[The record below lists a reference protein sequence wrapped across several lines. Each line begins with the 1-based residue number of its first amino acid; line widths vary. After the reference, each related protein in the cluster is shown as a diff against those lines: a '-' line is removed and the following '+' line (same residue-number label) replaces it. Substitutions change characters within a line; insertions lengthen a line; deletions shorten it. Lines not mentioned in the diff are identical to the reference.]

1 MAIFPKR
8 QRIAVVE
15 IFGTIGGRVK
25 SPVFERVFNEVRKSK
40 RVKAVVLDIDSPGG
54 AVPAS
59 DYLYRSVERL
69 AREKP
74 VVASIRGTGASGAYL
89 ICCAAQKIVATPGSI
104 VGSIGVISIR
114 PVLQTT
120 PPASGSQRR
129 CQQER
134 GLQGHGRLLARGDV

>member
-8 QRIAVVE
+8 QRIAVVQ

-25 SPVFERVFNEVRKSK
+25 SPVFERVFNEVRRSKS
-40 RVKAVVLDIDSPGG
+40 VKAVVLDIDSPGG

-74 VVASIRGTGASGAYL
+74 VVASIRPIQQPTSPFIGLEPLKTATSDRPKTTKARVSGAL
-89 ICCAAQKIVATPGSI
+89 I
-104 VGSIGVISIR
+104 
-114 PVLQTT
+114 
-120 PPASGSQRR
+120 
-129 CQQER
+129 
-134 GLQGHGRLLARGDV
+134 